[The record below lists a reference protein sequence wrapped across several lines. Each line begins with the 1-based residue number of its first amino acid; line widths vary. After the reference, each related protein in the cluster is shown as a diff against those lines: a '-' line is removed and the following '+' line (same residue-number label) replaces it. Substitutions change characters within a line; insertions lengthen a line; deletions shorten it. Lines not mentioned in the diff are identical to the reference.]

1 MFLLWYQVIGQR
13 LDMFSVVLASDFLF
27 PHGNLL
33 YLQVK
38 SVEQEL
44 DPDDEEAALTGQM
57 Q

>member
-1 MFLLWYQVIGQR
+1 
-13 LDMFSVVLASDFLF
+13 MFSVVLASGINIYFPYCLF

-57 Q
+57 E